1 MFSFSFRL
9 NLRIHSKHHPST
21 FTLHNHGRS
30 PQLTL
35 YTQTIQAFRPRWNEE
50 NPSADPPLSRRVPG
64 ITRRDLRFAILLEQL
79 YDTFLHLGKA
89 TQTRG
94 TLLEHHFDQ
103 PTWDYLLARFIKSS
117 LNKNLFLGVPRGPPS
132 PLSGLAGAIDHLEGE
147 NESGNDIGDGTI
159 LIDARNSCI
168 DS

>member
-1 MFSFSFRL
+1 MFNFSFRL

-35 YTQTIQAFRPRWNEE
+35 YIQTIQAFRPRWNEE

-94 TLLEHHFDQ
+94 TLLQHHFDQ
-103 PTWDYLLARFIKSS
+103 PTWEYLLARFIKSS
-117 LNKNLFLGVPRGPPS
+117 LNENLFLGVPGGPPS

>member
-1 MFSFSFRL
+1 MFHLSFRL

-35 YTQTIQAFRPRWNEE
+35 YAQTIQAFRPRWNQED
-50 NPSADPPLSRRVPG
+50 PSANPPLSRRVPG

-79 YDTFLHLGKA
+79 YDTFLYCGKA

-94 TLLEHHFDQ
+94 TLPRHHFDQ
-103 PTWDYLLARFIKSS
+103 PTWECLLSRFIKSS
-117 LNKNLFLGVPRGPPS
+117 LNQDLFLSVPGGPPS
-132 PLSGLAGAIDHLEGE
+132 PLSGLAGVIDRLEGE
-147 NESGNDIGDGTI
+147 NESGNDVGDGTI
-159 LIDARNSCI
+159 KDKLD
-168 DS
+168 

>member
-1 MFSFSFRL
+1 MFNLSFRL

-35 YTQTIQAFRPRWNEE
+35 YAQTIQAFRPRWNQED
-50 NPSADPPLSRRVPG
+50 PSANPPLSRRVPG

-79 YDTFLHLGKA
+79 YDTFLYCGKA

-94 TLLEHHFDQ
+94 TLPRHHFDQ
-103 PTWDYLLARFIKSS
+103 PTWECLLSRFIKSS
-117 LNKNLFLGVPRGPPS
+117 LNQDLSLSVPGGPPS
-132 PLSGLAGAIDHLEGE
+132 PLSGLAGVIDRLEGE
-147 NESGNDIGDGTI
+147 NESGNDVGDGTI
-159 LIDARNSCI
+159 KDKLD
-168 DS
+168 